1 MTMKMKKM
9 CALFCMVSLLICN
22 MSSISVQAAEMDES
36 CTEIDMQSEGLIYNC
51 SLITS
56 NYNGSLCVNSITRA
70 SSAIAE
76 IGVKNLTVQYSYDG
90 NNWYDEWNAG
100 DFLAYNTDEHN
111 LSNYIIS
118 LERSGCY
125 YRVTCKHYAKES
137 FWKTQSNSN
146 TSNSVWI
153 PQSMFSED

>member
-1 MTMKMKKM
+1 MLMKMKKIY
-9 CALFCMVSLLICN
+9 ALFCMVSLLICS
-22 MSSISVQAAEMDES
+22 MSSISAKAAEMDES
-36 CTEIDMQSEGLIYNC
+36 CTEIDMQSEGLIPYYDLNV
-51 SLITS
+51 S
-56 NYNGSLCVNSITRA
+56 NYNGSLCVNSITIA

-90 NNWYDEWNAG
+90 SNWYDEWNAG
-100 DFLAYNTDEHN
+100 DFLAYGTSEHI
-111 LSNYIIS
+111 LSNYIIA
-118 LERSGCY
+118 LERSECY

-153 PQSMFSED
+153 P